1 MANDYIY
8 LHLKFHRLSTYP
20 AGNLN
25 HRENPSLKTS
35 GYKAVKK
42 RNMLFNSSHN
52 PCSQMCTPS
61 FVCTSTQSSSGL
73 GPAKPQTSPRMEI
86 PQPLREPVPLFYHPH
101 GNCLFLTPHLNSPG
115 SSLCLLPH
123 ILLLLSGK
131 SWALSTHC
139 KTQLWKKNM
148 GLTYTFNCRNNKYC
162 TLKRIRIREAYDI
175 KSQNTSCYYE
185 SVSLELIYHPLLSH
199 KLTKSHS

>member
-1 MANDYIY
+1 MIIFIY
-8 LHLKFHRLSTYP
+8 TWKFHRLSTYP
-20 AGNLN
+20 ASNLN

-42 RNMLFNSSHN
+42 QNMLFNSSHN

-101 GNCLFLTPHLNSPG
+101 SNCLFLTPQLNSPG

-123 ILLLLSGK
+123 ILLLISGK

-139 KTQLWKKNM
+139 KMQLWKKKIWDL
-148 GLTYTFNCRNNKYC
+148 LTPSTAG
-162 TLKRIRIREAYDI
+162 TT
-175 KSQNTSCYYE
+175 NTA
-185 SVSLELIYHPLLSH
+185 H
-199 KLTKSHS
+199 